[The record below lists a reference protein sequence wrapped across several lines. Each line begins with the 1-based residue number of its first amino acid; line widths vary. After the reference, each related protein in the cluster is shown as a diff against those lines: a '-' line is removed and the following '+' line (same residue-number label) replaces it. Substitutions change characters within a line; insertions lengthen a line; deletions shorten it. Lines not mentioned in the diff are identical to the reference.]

1 MCIAPDAAMAPKMQ
15 ELMAIMQGD
24 LQAHV
29 AMKRPAGAGASG
41 ASKKPRAEDA
51 VVEPPLKKRAAG
63 GDCGKG
69 WGGGC
74 LVVVSDVRPLP
85 ECSVCPLVQRPCCAT
100 P

>member
-1 MCIAPDAAMAPKMQ
+1 MAPKMQ

-24 LQAHV
+24 LQASV

-41 ASKKPRAEDA
+41 ASKKPRAEAA
-51 VVEPPLKKRAAG
+51 VVEPPLKKPAAG

-69 WGGGC
+69 WGGSC
-74 LVVVSDVRPLP
+74 VVVVSDVRFLP
-85 ECSVCPLVQRPCCAT
+85 ECSACPLLHRPCCAI